1 MDAQQDE
8 KPASLGDWHLLENTF
23 YPENDTLRTYHARM
37 SDRTL
42 PRGAIAAVGIVG
54 FLLLVLAARTEGY
67 WQGLLINLGTGALL
81 FAALEHM
88 LYGTVQRVTKLVT
101 GALAAFSSQ
110 RGIEWES
117 WATQL
122 SNKGLPAVRNELQ
135 GIEPLP
141 TAKLEQLQQELTAVD
156 QMNVA
161 DRMKRMSY
169 IWVLADK
176 YGVEP
181 VRQVMES
188 GPVTNAS

>member
-1 MDAQQDE
+1 
-8 KPASLGDWHLLENTF
+8 
-23 YPENDTLRTYHARM
+23 M

-42 PRGAIAAVGIVG
+42 PRGAVAAVGAVG

-88 LYGTVQRVTKLVT
+88 LYGTVQRVTKLVS

-117 WATQL
+117 WAAQL
-122 SNKGLPAVRNELQ
+122 AIRELPAVQSELQ
-135 GIEPLP
+135 AIEPLP
-141 TAKLEQLQQELTAVD
+141 TEKLVQLQQELAAVD
-156 QMNVA
+156 QMNVD

-169 IWVLADK
+169 LWVLSDK

-181 VRQVMES
+181 LRQVMES
-188 GPVTNAS
+188 GPDTNAG